1 MALFDVGILPDNG
14 EHARIFEELY
24 GCRLITMR
32 KFPKSLARAVAC
44 RKSWEGEVNRGRS
57 NPSLQEL
64 VQYGK
69 MLYSALKEASERARV
84 AAMAEKLT
92 FEEFTESTAKK
103 LDEDERSWVLV
114 ECMQRVVVEMYRY
127 VGIVALGKLEPLEVG
142 SNSLTVL
149 IYADLEQDVL
159 NIGRAMPPSPYYGHI
174 MGN

>member
-1 MALFDVGILPDNG
+1 MKPFADVGIAIRLRYIDKTRRQPSINNTFVADGNRAAHEANLAADMALFDAGILPDNG

-44 RKSWEGEVNRGRS
+44 RKSWEGEVNRGRP
-57 NPSLQEL
+57 NPGLQEL
-64 VQYGK
+64 VQYGE

-84 AAMAEKLT
+84 AAVAEKLT

-114 ECMQRVVVEMYRY
+114 E
-127 VGIVALGKLEPLEVG
+127 
-142 SNSLTVL
+142 
-149 IYADLEQDVL
+149 
-159 NIGRAMPPSPYYGHI
+159 
-174 MGN
+174 

>member
-1 MALFDVGILPDNG
+1 MKPFADFGIAIRLRYIDKTRHQPSINNTFVADGNQAAHGANLAAYMALFDAGILPDNG

-32 KFPKSLARAVAC
+32 TFPKSLARAVAC

-69 MLYSALKEASERARV
+69 MLYSALKEASERARI
-84 AAMAEKLT
+84 AAVAEKLT

-114 ECMQRVVVEMYRY
+114 E
-127 VGIVALGKLEPLEVG
+127 
-142 SNSLTVL
+142 
-149 IYADLEQDVL
+149 
-159 NIGRAMPPSPYYGHI
+159 
-174 MGN
+174 